1 MKKTQAINKKNI
13 LNALKQV
20 LDPEINISIVD
31 LGLIYD
37 VKINKKNE
45 VLIKMTLTSFG
56 CPLFPLI
63 ENEIKDKLIKL
74 GFSKEKIKIE
84 LTFDP
89 PWDINKMSKKA
100 RQFLGIE

>member
-1 MKKTQAINKKNI
+1 MKKTRTITKKNV
-13 LNALKQV
+13 LTALKKV

-37 VKINKKNE
+37 VKINKKSE

-89 PWDINKMSKKA
+89 PWDIKKMSKKA
-100 RQFLGIE
+100 RRFLGIE